1 MYRSSWLL
9 ELQRLN
15 ESATLRISP
24 MKLLLPLA
32 LLAFL
37 FAPKRVAVAD
47 AVPAKDRLV
56 VLLSIDGFPSRL
68 FKDPSMPIPNLRKLA
83 ADGAVGEAMTVSNPS
98 ITWINHTTLV
108 TGVSPRKHGVLFNG
122 LLVRQGP
129 GVPPKIEPWVERDRM
144 VFAPTIYDR
153 AFAAGLTTAEVD
165 WVAISKVPTIHWS
178 FPELPNAE
186 GVVEKELQTSRKLWD
201 PGLATIEGA
210 RSRNIA
216 WRDLQWTQAA
226 VHIVQEHRPNLLL
239 FHLLSTDASNHA
251 YGPASTGSYVAYGYI
266 DQLVGRFLEGV
277 RDAGLLEKTTI
288 VVATDHG
295 FKKVSKVVFPNVALR
310 KAGFVETVGAR
321 VTRADAWVQAQG
333 GMSLVYV
340 TDPARKAELLPRLRE
355 ELSRLEGVDR
365 VLDSSEGPSLGM
377 PLPLENAGMGDL
389 ILFARQGYA
398 FQLPATGE
406 KEVIESTGYLG
417 THGYPASDPELDG
430 VLIASGYG
438 IRKGVTLGRVSNL
451 DVTPTLSRLL
461 GVESPGKEG
470 RVLEEFLALPR

>member
-1 MYRSSWLL
+1 
-9 ELQRLN
+9 
-15 ESATLRISP
+15 
-24 MKLLLPLA
+24 
-32 LLAFL
+32 
-37 FAPKRVAVAD
+37 
-47 AVPAKDRLV
+47 
-56 VLLSIDGFPSRL
+56 
-68 FKDPSMPIPNLRKLA
+68 
-83 ADGAVGEAMTVSNPS
+83 
-98 ITWINHTTLV
+98 
-108 TGVSPRKHGVLFNG
+108 
-122 LLVRQGP
+122 
-129 GVPPKIEPWVERDRM
+129 M

-178 FPELPNAE
+178 FPELPNPE
-186 GVVEKELQTSRKLWD
+186 GIVEKELQTSRKLWD
-201 PGLATIEGA
+201 PGLAAIDAA

-239 FHLLSTDASNHA
+239 FHLLSTDASNHS

-277 RDAGLLEKTTI
+277 REAGLLEKTTI
-288 VVATDHG
+288 VVTTDHG
-295 FKKVSKVVFPNVALR
+295 FKKVSKVVLPNVALR
-310 KAGFVETVGAR
+310 KAGLLETTGAR
-321 VTRADAWVQAQG
+321 VTKADAWVQAQG

-340 TDPARKAELLPRLRE
+340 TDPSRKAELLPRLRE
-355 ELSRLEGVDR
+355 ELSRLEGVAR
-365 VLDSSEGPSLGM
+365 VLDGSEGPNFGM
-377 PLPLENAGMGDL
+377 PLPEENAGMGDL
-389 ILFARQGYA
+389 ILFAREGYA
-398 FQLPATGE
+398 FQLPALGE
-406 KEVIESTGYLG
+406 KEVIDSTGYLG
-417 THGYPASDPELDG
+417 THGYPASDPDLDG

>member
-1 MYRSSWLL
+1 
-9 ELQRLN
+9 
-15 ESATLRISP
+15 
-24 MKLLLPLA
+24 MKLLLPLT
-32 LLAFL
+32 LLAL
-37 FAPKRVAVAD
+37 VLAPNRVSAAKP
-47 AVPAKDRLV
+47 VPPGERLV
-56 VLLSIDGFPSRL
+56 VLLSIDGFPSWL
-68 FKDPSMPIPNLRKLA
+68 FKDPSMPIPNLRRLA
-83 ADGAVGEAMTVSNPS
+83 AEGAVGEAMTVSNPS

-122 LLVRQGP
+122 LLVRQEP
-129 GVPPKIEPWVERDRM
+129 GLPPKIEQWAQRDRM

-153 AFAAGLTTAEVD
+153 AFEAGLTTAEVD
-165 WVAISKVPTIHWS
+165 WVAIAKAPTIHWS
-178 FPELPNAE
+178 FPELPDPE
-186 GVVEKELQTSRKLWD
+186 GVVAKEMQASRKLWD
-201 PGLATIEGA
+201 PGLAAIDAA

-266 DQLVGRFLEGV
+266 DQLVGRLMEGI
-277 RDAGLLEKTTI
+277 REAGLLEKTTI
-288 VVATDHG
+288 VIATDHG

-310 KAGFVETVGAR
+310 KAGLLETIGAR

-365 VLDSSEGPSLGM
+365 VLDGSEGPSLGM
-377 PLPLENAGMGDL
+377 PLPAENAGMGDL
-389 ILFARQGYA
+389 ILFAKQGYA

-406 KEVIESTGYLG
+406 KEVADSIGYLG

-438 IRKGVTLGRVSNL
+438 IRKGVSLGRVSNL